1 MSDNKNS
8 NKNFETAIVKLDF
21 LRGDEENFKDAV
33 SKLNDKL
40 NETIENTETVQLAK
54 EQKSK

>member
-21 LRGDEENFKDAV
+21 LRGDEEHFKDAV